1 MSLGTLFSTEQIRS
15 LPPKALIK
23 HFNLDVKLEKEDE
36 SYKKHFPLGKIPGF
50 IGPKGFKLHEVI
62 AISIYC
68 MYLPIILHAI
78 EQLFTWWEIF
88 SYLYSYPCLNTLCRE
103 YYSENN

>member
-36 SYKKHFPLGKIPGF
+36 SYKSTSH
-50 IGPKGFKLHEVI
+50 
-62 AISIYC
+62 
-68 MYLPIILHAI
+68 
-78 EQLFTWWEIF
+78 
-88 SYLYSYPCLNTLCRE
+88 
-103 YYSENN
+103 